1 MRIETNEE
9 IRELV
14 VGGQSYDV
22 SSLNREAINQ
32 LANSLGV
39 QSDAKEDYDPST
51 QTLELMPKTGSKG
64 ALSMRELAEQIDQ
77 DQQENDLKYMFE
89 GLDVRELKNEEE
101 EEEDDDDELA
111 GEEEYDPDD
120 EDELD
125 FEELEDEETE
135 ETEETEEER
144 QEREYLESFAI
155 PAHHFSKNNIKY
167 FKQNDIDVTDLNELM
182 QAKMRIEEINNDY
195 KQRKVQSLFEQYNNN
210 NEFDVNQLIEEV
222 SKLGHI

>member
-64 ALSMRELAEQIDQ
+64 TLSMRELAEKIDQ

-101 EEEDDDDELA
+101 DDDELA
-111 GEEEYDPDD
+111 GEEENDPDD
-120 EDELD
+120 EY
-125 FEELEDEETE
+125 ELEE
-135 ETEETEEER
+135 EETEEER

-155 PAHHFSKNNIKY
+155 SAHHFSKSNIKY

-210 NEFDVNQLIEEV
+210 NEFDVNQLIEKV

>member
-89 GLDVRELKNEEE
+89 GLDVRELKNEED
-101 EEEDDDDELA
+101 EDEYDELT

-135 ETEETEEER
+135 EER
-144 QEREYLESFAI
+144 QGREYLESFAI

>member
-101 EEEDDDDELA
+101 DDDELA
-111 GEEEYDPDD
+111 GEEENDPDD
-120 EDELD
+120 EY
-125 FEELEDEETE
+125 ELEE
-135 ETEETEEER
+135 EETEEER

-195 KQRKVQSLFEQYNNN
+195 KQRKVQSLFEQYNNE
-210 NEFDVNQLIEEV
+210 EFDVNQLIEEV
-222 SKLGHI
+222 SKLGRI

>member
-64 ALSMRELAEQIDQ
+64 ALSMRELAEQIDR

-101 EEEDDDDELA
+101 DDDELA
-111 GEEEYDPDD
+111 GEEENDPED

-125 FEELEDEETE
+125 FELED
-135 ETEETEEER
+135 EETEEER

>member
-39 QSDAKEDYDPST
+39 QSDAKENYDPST

-64 ALSMRELAEQIDQ
+64 ALSMRELAEQIDR

-101 EEEDDDDELA
+101 DDDELA
-111 GEEEYDPDD
+111 GEEENDPDD
-120 EDELD
+120 EY
-125 FEELEDEETE
+125 ELEE
-135 ETEETEEER
+135 EETEEER

-155 PAHHFSKNNIKY
+155 PAHHFSKSNIKY

-195 KQRKVQSLFEQYNNN
+195 KQRKVQSLFEQYNN
-210 NEFDVNQLIEEV
+210 EELDVNQLIEKV

>member
-64 ALSMRELAEQIDQ
+64 ALSMRELAEQIDR

-101 EEEDDDDELA
+101 DDDELA
-111 GEEEYDPDD
+111 GEEENDPDD
-120 EDELD
+120 EY
-125 FEELEDEETE
+125 ELEE
-135 ETEETEEER
+135 EETEEER

-195 KQRKVQSLFEQYNNN
+195 KQRKVQSLFEQYNNE
-210 NEFDVNQLIEEV
+210 EFDVNQLIEEV

>member
-101 EEEDDDDELA
+101 DDDELA
-111 GEEEYDPDD
+111 GEEENDPDD
-120 EDELD
+120 EY
-125 FEELEDEETE
+125 ELEE
-135 ETEETEEER
+135 EETEEER

>member
-51 QTLELMPKTGSKG
+51 QTLELLPKTGSKG

-101 EEEDDDDELA
+101 EDDDDELA

-120 EDELD
+120 EDEL
-125 FEELEDEETE
+125 ELED
-135 ETEETEEER
+135 EETEEER

-210 NEFDVNQLIEEV
+210 NEFDVNKLIEEV

>member
-64 ALSMRELAEQIDQ
+64 ALSMRELAEQIDR

-101 EEEDDDDELA
+101 DDDELA
-111 GEEEYDPDD
+111 GEEENDPDD
-120 EDELD
+120 EY
-125 FEELEDEETE
+125 ELEE
-135 ETEETEEER
+135 EETEEER

-195 KQRKVQSLFEQYNNN
+195 KQRKVQSLFEQYNNE
-210 NEFDVNQLIEEV
+210 EFDVNQLIEEV
-222 SKLGHI
+222 SKLGRI